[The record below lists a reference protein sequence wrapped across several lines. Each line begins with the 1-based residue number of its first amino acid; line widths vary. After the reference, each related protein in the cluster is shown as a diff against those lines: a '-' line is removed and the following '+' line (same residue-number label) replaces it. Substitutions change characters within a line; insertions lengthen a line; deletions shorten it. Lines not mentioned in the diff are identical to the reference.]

1 MRLCAPQ
8 VQRACLSPFQRHC
21 SSPWAPMLTMIGKIQ
36 QWLTLISTT
45 LPIASRCYRLVIYK
59 LPEARGNQGKTATD
73 AAEVLISDQPS
84 RAQKFYRRDAH
95 CTRKWVAGSQA
106 GKNHPRSNSHS
117 APFRFSLKN
126 VPLASS
132 EPAQPILIE
141 VALPSM

>member
-1 MRLCAPQ
+1 MSVPFSETLLVSLGTDVNHDWEDTAMAY
-8 VQRACLSPFQRHC
+8 VDFHYVADCL
-21 SSPWAPMLTMIGKIQ
+21 PMLSFGN
-36 QWLTLISTT
+36 L
-45 LPIASRCYRLVIYK
+45 K
-59 LPEARGNQGKTATD
+59 LPQARGNQGKTATD